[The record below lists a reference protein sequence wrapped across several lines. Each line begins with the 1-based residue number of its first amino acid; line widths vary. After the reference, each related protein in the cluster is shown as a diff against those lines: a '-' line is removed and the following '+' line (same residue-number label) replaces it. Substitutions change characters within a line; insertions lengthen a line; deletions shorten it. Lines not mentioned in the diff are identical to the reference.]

1 MIIKSKRIKA
11 RGPALKRALRH
22 IANVEDNDAVE
33 LIYGNVADLEDAR
46 DDALRFGREY
56 AVRHWIL
63 SPGEPISKEQLTEL
77 VARLAA
83 EFCFDPKRIVI
94 WRHTKDRATDDGCKE
109 HFHLCVPETDPLTGG
124 VMSSSH
130 DWRRHEKLARTVEVL
145 WGHRVVPGAHAAA
158 VLVALG
164 KEGPTDAENTLCDI
178 APADHP
184 QSFDERAHQR
194 LKRQGYDLPRMRAMI
209 SDALSAATDQADFD
223 ARLSIIG
230 LRIRTGD
237 RTDVPIIETAG
248 DGTFVGSLAR
258 LTRLRKNALKER
270 MSIQCNR
277 SINSANGLSTK
288 PRIIFS
294 RLSEQMEPVSKAV
307 LDTEGLDQP
316 HPMNIMIELLRQA
329 VEGIEKLHI
338 RLENLAESRLDEGMV
353 KKALKERG

>member
-22 IANVEDNDAVE
+22 ITNVEDNDAVE

-63 SPGEPISKEQLTEL
+63 SPGEPISNEQLTEL

-130 DWRRHEKLARTVEVL
+130 DWRRHEKLARTVEIL

-164 KEGPTDAENTLCDI
+164 KEIPTDAENALRDI

-184 QSFDERAHQR
+184 QSFDEKAHQR
-194 LKRQGYDLPRMRAMI
+194 LKRQGYDLPRLREMI
-209 SDALSAATDQADFD
+209 SDSLSAATDRTDFD
-223 ARLSIIG
+223 ARLSILG
-230 LRIRTGD
+230 LRMRTGD
-237 RTDVPIIETAG
+237 RADVP
-248 DGTFVGSLAR
+248 
-258 LTRLRKNALKER
+258 
-270 MSIQCNR
+270 
-277 SINSANGLSTK
+277 
-288 PRIIFS
+288 
-294 RLSEQMEPVSKAV
+294 
-307 LDTEGLDQP
+307 
-316 HPMNIMIELLRQA
+316 
-329 VEGIEKLHI
+329 
-338 RLENLAESRLDEGMV
+338 
-353 KKALKERG
+353 